1 MPSHPSTREKLY
13 FATADA
19 AKREKL
25 RADLDAA
32 AKKLRDAGALGTDD
46 GALVERIQA
55 LGFTGD
61 SARVFDLLPLI
72 HVSWA
77 DGRVQRAERAV
88 ILELC
93 EARGMK
99 TGSPA
104 FVLVES
110 LLEERPSDDFLE
122 ETLRLLRELAA
133 SRGDGAP
140 EVIDLCLRVADASG
154 GLLGIGSRIA
164 EAEREL
170 MRQVAEALGE
180 TAQSRFRERLSN

>member
-1 MPSHPSTREKLY
+1 MPTHPSARERLY
-13 FATADA
+13 FAAADA
-19 AKREKL
+19 TKREKL

-32 AKKLRDAGALGTDD
+32 AKKLRDAGTLGTEDD
-46 GALVERIQA
+46 ALVERIQA

-77 DGRVQRAERAV
+77 DGRVQRGERAV

-93 EARGMK
+93 EARGMEA
-99 TGSPA
+99 GSDA

-110 LLEERPSDDFLE
+110 LLEERPSDAFLD
-122 ETLRLLRELAA
+122 ETLRLLKELTA
-133 SRGDGAP
+133 SRGEGDS
-140 EVIDLCLRVADASG
+140 ELIDLCLKVAEASG
-154 GLLGIGSRIA
+154 GLLGIGSRVA
-164 EAEREL
+164 ETEREL
-170 MRQVAEALGE
+170 MKQVAEALGE